1 VRRSVPATI
10 VVLVGLLLLVNFIVI
25 NPLLAGAAREVL
37 RLVVVA
43 AAAAALAGVLA
54 LVLRHGSDLW
64 RGHGDRSGSAVL
76 LIGLAA
82 MLVAGFYPG
91 SAGAADPAV
100 RWLVAALLAPIVA
113 ALFALLF
120 VYTLIAMRRG
130 MLLRSRQ
137 VTVML
142 VAAAIV
148 VALLLPVGGPAGT
161 WLAAA
166 ASWATA
172 VPIGGVFRGLLIGI
186 AIATAIHAARI
197 LLAVDGADD

>member
-1 VRRSVPATI
+1 MPATI
-10 VVLVGLLLLVNFIVI
+10 LVLVGLLLLVNFVVI
-25 NPLLAGAAREVL
+25 NPLLAGTAREVL
-37 RLVVVA
+37 RLVVVVA
-43 AAAAALAGVLA
+43 AAAAVAGALS

-64 RGHGDRSGSAVL
+64 RGRGDRAGSLVL
-76 LIGLAA
+76 LIALAA

-120 VYTLIAMRRG
+120 LFTLVAMRRA
-130 MLLRSRQ
+130 MLLRARQ

-142 VAAAIV
+142 AAAAAV
-148 VALLLPVGGPAGT
+148 VVLLLPLDGPAGT
-161 WLAAA
+161 WLATA
-166 ASWATA
+166 ASWTTA
-172 VPIGGVFRGLLIGI
+172 VPIGGVFRGMLIGI
-186 AIATAIHAARI
+186 AIATAVHAARI